1 MSHQALQRVLVRLL
15 YDPVFAEA
23 VALAPDSALADVPLS
38 QAERG
43 WLAAAD
49 PRPFRLDPLR
59 RTRTLRALLDEY
71 PAALALALAAPTRL
85 DVDAF
90 FSSPEFHTAIQDR
103 HALAPRFGAWLAA
116 AAGPHSALSAI
127 ADLEAALARLRRPE
141 LEAAPRSRDALAL
154 SPQAALLTAPRGTSA
169 LYGELRQ
176 LLAPLAPSPVDAL
189 YLTPLDLGRVPWAPP
204 GDLEALLI
212 ERRTDDSFDISELP
226 DALAALLAATPAP
239 REALTALARAHGAEP
254 PEDGEIIDDLLAEGL
269 LVHVTQ
275 PL

>member
-103 HALAPRFGAWLAA
+103 HALAPRFGAGSPPPPA
-116 AAGPHSALSAI
+116 PT
-127 ADLEAALARLRRPE
+127 AR
-141 LEAAPRSRDALAL
+141 S
-154 SPQAALLTAPRGTSA
+154 
-169 LYGELRQ
+169 
-176 LLAPLAPSPVDAL
+176 APSPTSRPPSRA
-189 YLTPLDLGRVPWAPP
+189 YAAP
-204 GDLEALLI
+204 
-212 ERRTDDSFDISELP
+212 S
-226 DALAALLAATPAP
+226 
-239 REALTALARAHGAEP
+239 
-254 PEDGEIIDDLLAEGL
+254 
-269 LVHVTQ
+269 
-275 PL
+275 